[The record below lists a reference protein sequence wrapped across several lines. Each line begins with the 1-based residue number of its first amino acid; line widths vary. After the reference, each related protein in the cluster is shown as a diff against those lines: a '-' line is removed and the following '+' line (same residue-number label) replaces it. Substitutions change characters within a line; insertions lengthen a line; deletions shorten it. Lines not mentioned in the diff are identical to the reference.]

1 MNAMPHKDPT
11 LWALLLAWLMD
22 NMPTVYGT
30 TLAVLTAWLR
40 ITYGGGSG
48 RRRLLES
55 VLCGAITLAFI
66 SAFGWFG
73 IPGGAAG
80 FVGGMVGLIGVET
93 IRGLAERWL
102 NAKLPKE

>member
-1 MNAMPHKDPT
+1 MNHMPNKDPT
-11 LWALLLAWLMD
+11 LAIALLAWLMD
-22 NMPTVYGT
+22 NWPTVYGAA
-30 TLAVLTAWLR
+30 LAVLTAWLR

-48 RRRLLES
+48 RRRALES

-73 IPGGAAG
+73 IPEEAAG

-93 IRGLAERWL
+93 IRKIAEHLL

>member
-1 MNAMPHKDPT
+1 
-11 LWALLLAWLMD
+11 
-22 NMPTVYGT
+22 
-30 TLAVLTAWLR
+30 
-40 ITYGGGSG
+40 
-48 RRRLLES
+48 
-55 VLCGAITLAFI
+55 LCGAITLAFI

-73 IPGGAAG
+73 IPGEAAG